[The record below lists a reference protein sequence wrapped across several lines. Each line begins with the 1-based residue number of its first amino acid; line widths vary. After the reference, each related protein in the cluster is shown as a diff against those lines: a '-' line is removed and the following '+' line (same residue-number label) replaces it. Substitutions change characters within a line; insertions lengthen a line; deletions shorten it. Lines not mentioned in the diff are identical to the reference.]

1 MSQFAIS
8 AAQHRLSPAQRGVI
22 YCIIAHLFWGVMAA
36 YFGLIRH
43 IPAYE
48 IAVHRGLWSLPIA
61 IAVVLWLGQGSDV
74 RRALTTPRTLGVL
87 LLTSFIILFNWG
99 FYIWSIEVGRAL
111 ESSLGYFMNP
121 LFNII
126 AGFLFLGERFTRLQI
141 VAILLAAAGVIVQT
155 VATGAFPWLGVMLG
169 LSFCIYGFL
178 RKTVDVG
185 PTQGFLVEIMLL
197 FVPLL
202 AFQLWL
208 ANHGMAKFGSTT
220 FDTLM
225 LIGCGALTSGALIF
239 FAASLKLIR
248 YSTAGILQYI
258 SPSLVFLTAV
268 YVFGEPMDSMKLLS
282 FVLIWIALGIY
293 TWGSLREDRRQ
304 RSQQIR

>member
-1 MSQFAIS
+1 MSQSAIS
-8 AAQHRLSPAQRGVI
+8 ASEGLSPAQRGVM
-22 YCIIAHLFWGVMAA
+22 YCIIAHLFWGTMAA

-61 IAVVLWLGQGSDV
+61 IAVVWWLGQGSDV
-74 RRALTTPRTLGVL
+74 RRALTTPKTLWTL
-87 LLTSFIILFNWG
+87 LLTSSLVLFNWG
-99 FYIWSIEVGRAL
+99 FYIWSIEVGRTL
-111 ESSLGYFMNP
+111 ESSLGYFINP

-126 AGFLFLGERFTRLQI
+126 AGYLFLGERFTRLQV
-141 VAILLAAAGVIVQT
+141 VAIVLAAAGVVLQT
-155 VATGAFPWLGVMLG
+155 VATGVFPWLGMMLG
-169 LSFCIYGFL
+169 LSFSIYGL
-178 RKTVDVG
+178 IRKTVDVG
-185 PTQGFLVEIMLL
+185 PTQGFLVEILLL

-202 AFQLWL
+202 VFQYWL
-208 ANHGMAKFGSTT
+208 AGQGMASFGGTT

-239 FAASLKLIR
+239 FSASLKLIR

-268 YVFGEPMDSMKLLS
+268 YIFGEPMDAWKLFS
-282 FVLIWIALGIY
+282 FILIWIALAIY

>member
-1 MSQFAIS
+1 MSQIAIDDKS
-8 AAQHRLSPAQRGVI
+8 GGLNAGQKGVA

-61 IAVVLWLGQGSDV
+61 IAVIWWLGQGPDV
-74 RRALTTPRTLGVL
+74 RRALATPRVL
-87 LLTSFIILFNWG
+87 LTLFFTSLIILFNWG
-99 FYIWSIEVGRAL
+99 FYIWSIEVGRTL
-111 ESSLGYFMNP
+111 EASLGYFINP
-121 LFNII
+121 LFNIV
-126 AGFLFLGERFTRLQI
+126 AGFLFLGERFTRIQT
-141 VAILLAAAGVIVQT
+141 VAIALAAIGVVVQT
-155 VATGAFPWLGVMLG
+155 VATGVFPWLGLMLG
-169 LSFCIYGFL
+169 LSFSIYGFL

-185 PTQGFLVEIMLL
+185 ATQGFVIEVMLL
-197 FVPLL
+197 FLPLL
-202 AFQLWL
+202 AFELWL
-208 ANHGMAKFGSTT
+208 LNAGTAKFAATA

-225 LIGCGALTSGALIF
+225 LIGCGGLTAGALIF

-268 YVFGEPMDSMKLLS
+268 FVFGEPMDAWKLFS
-282 FVLIWIALGIY
+282 FVLIWTALLIY
-293 TWGSLREDRRQ
+293 TWSSLREDRQ
-304 RSQQIR
+304 TQST

>member
-1 MSQFAIS
+1 MSQIAIDDKS
-8 AAQHRLSPAQRGVI
+8 GGLNAGQKGVA

-61 IAVVLWLGQGSDV
+61 IAVIWWLGQGADV
-74 RRALTTPRTLGVL
+74 RRALATPRVL
-87 LLTSFIILFNWG
+87 LTLFFTSLIILFNWG
-99 FYIWSIEVGRAL
+99 FYIWSIEVGRTL
-111 ESSLGYFMNP
+111 EASLGYFINP
-121 LFNII
+121 LFNIV
-126 AGFLFLGERFTRLQI
+126 AGFLFLGERFTRIQT
-141 VAILLAAAGVIVQT
+141 VAIALAAIGVVVQT
-155 VATGAFPWLGVMLG
+155 VATGVFPWLGLMLG
-169 LSFCIYGFL
+169 LSFSIYGFL

-185 PTQGFLVEIMLL
+185 ATQGFVIEVMLL
-197 FVPLL
+197 FLPLL
-202 AFQLWL
+202 AFELWL
-208 ANHGMAKFGSTT
+208 LNAGTAKFGATT

-225 LIGCGALTSGALIF
+225 LIGCGGLTAGALIF

-268 YVFGEPMDSMKLLS
+268 FVFGEPMDAWKLFS
-282 FVLIWIALGIY
+282 FVLIWTALLIY
-293 TWGSLREDRRQ
+293 TWSSLREDRQ
-304 RSQQIR
+304 TQST